1 MIDESKNN
9 LDRSKCPY
17 HAVITVKVDIRKI
30 NPNGTL
36 DTQVIGNNTLKKYGM
51 SNKAQICFSAV
62 DEATAIKMAKEKIER
77 LEDEQD

>member
-1 MIDESKNN
+1 
-9 LDRSKCPY
+9 
-17 HAVITVKVDIRKI
+17 
-30 NPNGTL
+30 
-36 DTQVIGNNTLKKYGM
+36 M